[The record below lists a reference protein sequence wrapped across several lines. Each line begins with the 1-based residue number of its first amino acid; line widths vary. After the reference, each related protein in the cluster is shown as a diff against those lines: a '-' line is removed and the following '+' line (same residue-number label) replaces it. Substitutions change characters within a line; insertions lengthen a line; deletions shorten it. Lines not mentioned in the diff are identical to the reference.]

1 LGDPD
6 IDTTT
11 IDNAAAALESRAF
24 FIRRVGT
31 DGYQIRHQPTL
42 KKVVSDRRASLDE
55 ESEIKPAM
63 RELVEQE
70 FKKGAS
76 LPLILSPDDGTEIAD
91 STKLTLVVM
100 RPEVEWTGDGAL
112 RSQIAEW
119 TRYRGKSPRLYPG
132 AIVWCFKKPGRDLRE
147 KVELWLAWKRV
158 MKDVAAGVLG
168 DDFDR
173 LEKAEIQT
181 NVKDAEE
188 KARDEVW
195 GGYRFV
201 VIADQQEPDGL
212 KVIDLGAGHSSG
224 AGAESLCGRVVAA
237 LKSQA
242 LLNESVGAGYLE
254 RNWPPA
260 LKDSGAWPMVSLRQS
275 FLNGVLT
282 RLLDPDTVLR
292 AKIIEF
298 VGRGDFGL
306 ASGTGA
312 DGAYERIWFEETVAP
327 EDVAFESGVFLLTKA
342 KAKAARK
349 ASEQESIIPV
359 APSEKGDEQT
369 SIQPS
374 DSKATVIAPVP
385 ESFEQVEPVSS
396 TITLRLVGTIPSE
409 AWNRFGTK
417 VLPKLRGN
425 GELKL
430 GVDCSVSLN
439 SAAAVNLAVELKQIL
454 SDLGL
459 EGTLKLWQVSQDAS
473 T

>member
-1 LGDPD
+1 
-6 IDTTT
+6 
-11 IDNAAAALESRAF
+11 
-24 FIRRVGT
+24 
-31 DGYQIRHQPTL
+31 
-42 KKVVSDRRASLDE
+42 
-55 ESEIKPAM
+55 
-63 RELVEQE
+63 
-70 FKKGAS
+70 
-76 LPLILSPDDGTEIAD
+76 
-91 STKLTLVVM
+91 
-100 RPEVEWTGDGAL
+100 
-112 RSQIAEW
+112 
-119 TRYRGKSPRLYPG
+119 
-132 AIVWCFKKPGRDLRE
+132 
-147 KVELWLAWKRV
+147 
-158 MKDVAAGVLG
+158 
-168 DDFDR
+168 
-173 LEKAEIQT
+173 
-181 NVKDAEE
+181 
-188 KARDEVW
+188 
-195 GGYRFV
+195 
-201 VIADQQEPDGL
+201 L